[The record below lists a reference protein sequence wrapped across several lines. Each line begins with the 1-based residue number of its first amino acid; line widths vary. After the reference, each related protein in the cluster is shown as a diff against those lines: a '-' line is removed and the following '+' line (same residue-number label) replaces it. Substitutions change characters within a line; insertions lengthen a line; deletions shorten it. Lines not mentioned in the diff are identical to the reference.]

1 MTQFNHIA
9 GVIFDLDGV
18 ITDTAQFHTQAWQ
31 ALATKLGVTWDV
43 SLQNGLKGL
52 SRMDSLA
59 LILQHG
65 QLTDHY
71 SLAEKKQLAAEKNT
85 HYLSLIQ
92 QLTPDD
98 IFPGIRAF
106 LDELQTKGY
115 KISLASAS
123 KNAPT
128 ILRHLQLTDYFEKIV
143 DPATLTHGK
152 PDPEIFLR
160 AAEIINLQPD
170 QCLALEDATAGIA
183 GINAA
188 GETSLGVGDPNVLSA
203 ADIVFSNTADITL
216 ANIQHRMTMTT
227 TTH

>member
-128 ILRHLQLTDYFEKIV
+128 ILR
-143 DPATLTHGK
+143 
-152 PDPEIFLR
+152 
-160 AAEIINLQPD
+160 

-203 ADIVFSNTADITL
+203 ADMVFSNTADITL

-227 TTH
+227 ATH